1 MSTVTPLL
9 NRAATALERRPG
21 TAIEGRSVAAASN
34 STRYDRLL
42 SILSKSLARSRE
54 EIASDARRTIEEC
67 YGEMTSLFTSSD
79 DGDGVTQLVDIL
91 LGKLDGA
98 HDRLGADL
106 RRSSSSVSASSY
118 SSTQL
123 EKLLERRD
131 IRRSLRRIE
140 KVIDRVEAD
149 EREFEEVDAAD
160 RESARDAIRSARSS
174 RASPTSGKRRRVLPH
189 ESIGMRAYE
198 MKLEYQQSLEMEL
211 NEIEGDNARL
221 ERELEDGWGE
231 WGEIVEEVKAA
242 LDVMEKLGEENDDRA
257 GDIVRK

>member
-1 MSTVTPLL
+1 MLPATLHFTLSLPLRTNTMSTIT
-9 NRAATALERRPG
+9 
-21 TAIEGRSVAAASN
+21 ASN
-34 STRYDRLL
+34 ATRYDRLL

-54 EIASDARRTIEEC
+54 EIASDAPRTIEEC

-98 HDRLGADL
+98 HDRLGPDL
-106 RRSSSSVSASSY
+106 RQSSSSAPALSY

-140 KVIDRVEAD
+140 DVIEKVEAD

-160 RESARDAIRSARSS
+160 MESARDAIRSARSS

-189 ESIGMRAYE
+189 ESIGMRAYG
-198 MKLEYQQSLEMEL
+198 MKLGYQQSLEAEL
-211 NEIEGDNARL
+211 KEIEGENARL

-231 WGEIVEEVKAA
+231 WRGIVEEVKAA
-242 LDVMEKLGEENDDRA
+242 LEVMEKLGEGNDYCEGA
-257 GDIVRK
+257 VVRK